1 MQTAERKLMEN
12 NTSKI
17 SVILSVY
24 NVERYL
30 NECIDS
36 ILNQTFKDFELICI
50 NDSSTDSSLDILNDY
65 AARDGRIRVFTQPNG
80 GASSTRNYGMK
91 QASGDYLLFL
101 DSDDYFDVTLFE
113 KLYNKASLYDV
124 DVVVTSYKL
133 FDDTTKEV
141 IDKRSQINKKFL
153 PDKDVFCIDDL
164 QNGKFSFLPMA
175 PWAKMYKRDFILS
188 NGLLFQDLQSC
199 TDVFF
204 TYATIALAEKICIV
218 DENLIFYRIN
228 RLGSITSKRGDKSQN
243 IIKAYLYTKEF
254 FKQNNLWDKYNAPL
268 MQAFAVCFRNEVKN
282 IELKEDSLLFF
293 DAIKSQLSKEDAV
306 YFCGVLNKPLR
317 RLLQKIFSI
326 EYAIQNGKRV
336 KRLTILGK
344 NFYFHK

>member
-1 MQTAERKLMEN
+1 MEN
-12 NTSKI
+12 NNTKI
-17 SVILSVY
+17 SIILSVY
-24 NVERYL
+24 NVEKYL
-30 NECIDS
+30 NECLDS

-50 NDSSTDSSLDILNDY
+50 NDSSTDRSLDILNDY
-65 AARDGRIRVFTQPNG
+65 AAKDSRVKVFTQPNG

-91 QASGDYLLFL
+91 QASGDYLLFW
-101 DSDDYFDVTLFE
+101 DSDDYFDITILE
-113 KLYNKASLYDV
+113 KLYNKASLYNADI
-124 DVVVTSYKL
+124 VVTSYKL

-175 PWAKMYKRDFILS
+175 PWAKMYKRDFILG
-188 NGLLFQDLQSC
+188 NGLLFQDLKSC

-254 FKQNNLWDKYNAPL
+254 FENSNLWQKYNAEL
-268 MQAFAVCFRNEVKN
+268 KNAFIGCFKNEIKN
-282 IELKEDSLLFF
+282 IETKENLVLFF
-293 DAIKSQLSKEDAV
+293 DEIKSQLSNEDAQ
-306 YFCGVLNKPLR
+306 YFCKVLNRPLKSFM
-317 RLLQKIFSI
+317 QKIFSL

-344 NFYFHK
+344 NIYFHK